1 MYKPTTFHHRVLL
14 HGSVDQA
21 GEHWLQKLVGQ
32 HRVGGLG
39 QVRDHHRHKH
49 LVTLL
54 SESLIGCSHLHI
66 VAAVVHGLG
75 KRPNNILQRIV
86 ALEYDKFRLTESL
99 KKPVGVE
106 GKR

>member
-1 MYKPTTFHHRVLL
+1 MASEARWATSSRRTWPSAR
-14 HGSVDQA
+14 SSSPQA
-21 GEHWLQKLVGQ
+21 PGHII
-32 HRVGGLG
+32 
-39 QVRDHHRHKH
+39 
-49 LVTLL
+49 L
-54 SESLIGCSHLHI
+54 SEKLMRCSTSHLHI
-66 VAAVVHGLG
+66 VAAVIHGLG